1 MSSSQ
6 NIQSNAYKM
15 RSLWVIRHFFLIFF
29 LALFLSAALTCGSSV
44 DLDLMNI
51 KVNMKI
57 YGLFFLILFSPFGFS
72 KERVLVFAASSMAS
86 ALDEITK
93 EYKKE
98 TGKKV
103 TVSYGASSALSRQ
116 LVQGSPADIFISA
129 NQGWMDYAIDNKVIN
144 EKTHTPWLKN
154 TLVLISGESSLKT
167 TSLKTININE
177 KEIAAALGDSRM
189 AIAHPQ
195 HVPAGIYAK
204 SALNYFQLWSVFENK
219 MAFSN
224 TVRGA
229 LVLVERQEAPLGI
242 VYYSD
247 AKASSKVNI
256 VARFP
261 SVAHEEIIYPI
272 AMKIGRAHV

>member
-1 MSSSQ
+1 
-6 NIQSNAYKM
+6 
-15 RSLWVIRHFFLIFF
+15 
-29 LALFLSAALTCGSSV
+29 
-44 DLDLMNI
+44 
-51 KVNMKI
+51 MKI
-57 YGLFFLILFSPFGFS
+57 FLLFFLSFFTVFSPLSFS
-72 KERVLVFAASSMAS
+72 KERVLVFAASSMGS
-86 ALDEITK
+86 ALDEIIK
-93 EYKKE
+93 QYKKE

-129 NQGWMDYAIDNKVIN
+129 NQGWMDYAIEHKVIN

-154 TLVLISGESSLKT
+154 ALVLISCEPKFKT
-167 TSLKTININE
+167 VNINE
-177 KEIAAALGDSRM
+177 KEISAALGDSRI

-204 SALNYFQLWSVFENK
+204 SALNYFQLWSVFKKK

-224 TVRGA
+224 TARAA
-229 LVLVERQEAPLGI
+229 LALVERQEAPLGI

-261 SVAHEEIIYPI
+261 SIAHDEIIYPI
-272 AMKIGRAHV
+272 AMTYSAGASALAFFDYLHSKKAQEVLVNNGFIVMPAIKE

>member
-1 MSSSQ
+1 
-6 NIQSNAYKM
+6 
-15 RSLWVIRHFFLIFF
+15 
-29 LALFLSAALTCGSSV
+29 
-44 DLDLMNI
+44 
-51 KVNMKI
+51 MKI

-98 TGKKV
+98 TGEKV

-129 NQGWMDYAIDNKVIN
+129 NQGWMDYAIENKVIN

-154 TLVLISGESSLKT
+154 TLVLISGEPSLKR
-167 TSLKTININE
+167 ININE

-204 SALNYFQLWSVFENK
+204 NALNYFQLWSVFENK

-272 AMKIGRAHV
+272 AMTSSARPSTQAFFDFLHSQKAQEILINNGFFVMPLIKE